1 MKRLLVC
8 FAAVLGLLNHGCASA
23 VRGTSEDLS
32 IESTPSAAVA
42 TLSDGQTCK
51 TPCTLRISRGRAY
64 DVKFSKSGCI
74 DQTET
79 VQPHASASGVAEGL
93 FPLLTYSLLV
103 DSMNGAIYDAKP
115 NPVTSNLQC
124 IPSSEPAFSAQ
135 VSPLTSAPKA
145 AASDLPK

>member
-8 FAAVLGLLNHGCASA
+8 LVAVLGLLNHGCASA
-23 VRGTSEDLS
+23 IRGTSEDLS
-32 IESTPSAAVA
+32 IESTPNAAVA
-42 TLSDGQTCK
+42 TLSDGQTCT
-51 TPCTLRISRGRAY
+51 TPCTLRISRGKAY

-74 DQTET
+74 DQTEV
-79 VQPHASASGVAEGL
+79 VQPHASGSGVAEAL
-93 FPLLTYSLLV
+93 FPLLTYSLVV

-124 IPSSEPAFSAQ
+124 MPSSEPTFLAPVTSSA
-135 VSPLTSAPKA
+135 SAPKA